1 MPRNTSQTEVNPI
14 FAAVFDPHGPPP
26 GTLVDFF
33 NSLRIENSED
43 AVRLETAVF
52 QKCRDLQKGLQASE
66 KDKKALLETVDRL
79 SEEPWHSAV
88 FVRLIEGRPRPRAE
102 VLDLNRRCVV
112 GISPEMDH
120 GALVPGQE
128 VLVNRQGSAVMEG
141 GSRMTPPGGVMAS
154 FVRWE
159 APGRMV
165 VDAGHEEVLLE
176 ALPALAKCEL
186 EAGDLIRAHL
196 DSHLAVEKIA
206 RPSSQHLVAGSPN
219 VSRAQLGGQEE
230 NFRKLKLGIS
240 ASLMHREK
248 AAQYGL
254 DGKNSVLLVGPP
266 GTGKT
271 LMVRIVSSELEREHG
286 VQCSFVVV
294 KPGEFGSMWYS
305 ETEKN
310 IRATFASLRRLTEQ
324 DGRMVILYLDEIDS
338 IGRHR
343 GTGVGTAD
351 DKALNALLAEIDGF
365 VERKNICIVAS
376 TNKKE
381 LIDPSLLDRIAG
393 IELVIKRPNAMG
405 AREIFAI
412 HMPKNLPYSPNGSS
426 APSTRNDLI
435 EAAISR
441 LYSPNAENKVAVI
454 RFTDGKQRDVHARE
468 LISGRV
474 IEQICKAARLSA
486 FERDLEQGD
495 SGIEA
500 RDIENALDDAM
511 EKMRTSLTRGN
522 AQNFLHDLPQDIGIL
537 AVDTVRPRPA
547 QPRRYL
553 NHNHDARHEN

>member
-1 MPRNTSQTEVNPI
+1 MPRNARQTGVNEI
-14 FAAVFDPHGPPP
+14 FASVFDPHGPPP

-33 NSLRIENSED
+33 ESLRGEGRED
-43 AVRLETAVF
+43 AVRLESAMI
-52 QKCRDLQKGLQASE
+52 QKCRDLQKGLQAAE
-66 KDKKALLETVDRL
+66 KDKKVLLEMVDRL
-79 SEEPWHSAV
+79 SEEPWYSAV
-88 FVRLIEGRPRPRAE
+88 FLRLIGGRPRPRAE
-102 VLDLNRRCVV
+102 VLHLNRRCVV
-112 GISPEMDH
+112 GISPEIDH

-141 GSRMTPPGGVMAS
+141 GSRLMPPGGVMAS

-159 APGRMV
+159 VPGRMV

-186 EAGDLIRAHL
+186 EAGDLIRAYL
-196 DSHLAVEKIA
+196 DNHLAVEKIQRPAA
-206 RPSSQHLVAGSPN
+206 RHLVGESPN

-271 LMVRIVSSELEREHG
+271 LMVKIASTELQHEHG

-305 ETEKN
+305 ETERN
-310 IRATFASLRRLTEQ
+310 IRATFESLRRLTEQ
-324 DGRMVILYLDEIDS
+324 DGRMVILYLDEVDS

-365 VERKNICIVAS
+365 VDRKNICIVAS

-393 IELVIKRPNAMG
+393 VELVIRRPNAMG
-405 AREIFAI
+405 AREIFDI
-412 HMPKNLPYSPNGSS
+412 HMPGTLPYSPNGSS
-426 APSTRNDLI
+426 APATRDDLI

-454 RFTDGKQRDVHARE
+454 RFTDGKQRDVHAWE

-486 FERDLEQGD
+486 FERDVERGD
-495 SGIEA
+495 AGIQA
-500 RDIENALDDAM
+500 DDMAGALDDAI

-522 AQNFLHDLPQDIGIL
+522 AQNYLDDLPQDIGIL
-537 AVDTVRPRPA
+537 AVDAVRPHPA
-547 QPRRYL
+547 RPRRYL
-553 NHNHDARHEN
+553 NHNQDAHHEH